1 MEIRKK
7 ATWTIIA
14 AASVIFG
21 AVNCVSYGSQVDYIE
36 RFNDRVLHDI
46 ANDVSSS
53 VAGFGRGAGMW
64 AELVATLPTT
74 RSALR
79 DHDRDRLVHE
89 LQTSY
94 RVERSRYS
102 AEQATF
108 VSPEK
113 KTYLRL
119 LRPDIDLRDDVSHR
133 AIIVKAMTEHRTQ
146 SGLETSIAGVSVR
159 AVAPVKDADDKPA
172 GTFEWGVPLSRLF
185 ERLKDNANAESALFI
200 DETTLT
206 APITS
211 AGVAAK
217 NAAAKAAE
225 ADRIVD
231 GYRTVESTD
240 VELMRRVV
248 DGALVTVKESVV
260 RTQSVGDTDYGVIAT
275 PIADFTGRRIGTIVV
290 ARSLAE
296 FQHALRTTRITFLAT
311 TLAGLILLA
320 GAVQVVFNGLLL
332 RPLLEL
338 GENADAMAGP
348 TPPSKIELRS
358 RADEIG
364 AIAKSLDGLRDRLAR
379 EKEEAERKQQVTDRV
394 ARLEKEGGTP

>member
-1 MEIRKK
+1 VDIRKK
-7 ATWTIIA
+7 APWTIIA

-21 AVNCVSYGSQVDYIE
+21 AANCVSYRSQVQYIE
-36 RFNDRVLHDI
+36 RFNDRVLQDI

-53 VAGFGRGAGMW
+53 IAGFGRGAGMW
-64 AELVATLPTT
+64 AEIVAVLPTT
-74 RSALR
+74 KALLKE
-79 DHDRDRLVHE
+79 HDRNGLVHE
-89 LQTSY
+89 LQAAY
-94 RVERSRYS
+94 RVERSKYS

-113 KTYLRL
+113 RTFLRL

-133 AIIVKAMTEHRTQ
+133 AIIVKALNEHRTQ
-146 SGLETSIAGVSVR
+146 SGLETSIGGVSVR
-159 AVAPVKDADDKPA
+159 AVAPLKDSDGNPA

-185 ERLKDNANAESALFI
+185 ERLKDNSNAESALFI
-200 DETTLT
+200 DESTLT

-217 NAAAKAAE
+217 AAAAKAAE

-231 GYRTVESTD
+231 GYRTVESTN

-248 DGALVTVKESVV
+248 DGALVTVKEAVV

-275 PIADFTGRRIGTIVV
+275 PILDFTGRRIGTIVV
-290 ARSLAE
+290 AKSLAE
-296 FQHALRTTRITFLAT
+296 LQHALDATRITFLAT

-320 GAVQVVFNGLLL
+320 GAVQVVFNGLVL

-348 TPPSKIELRS
+348 TPPSKIELNSRS
-358 RADEIG
+358 DEIG

-394 ARLEKEGGTP
+394 ARLEKEGETK